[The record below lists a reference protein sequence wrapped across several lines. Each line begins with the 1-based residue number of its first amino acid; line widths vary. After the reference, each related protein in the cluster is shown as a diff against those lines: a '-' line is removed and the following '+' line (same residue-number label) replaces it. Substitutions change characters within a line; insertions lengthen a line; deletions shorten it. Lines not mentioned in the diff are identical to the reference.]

1 MVSLGLSEL
10 GFGRIV
16 EMVVSEA
23 ARHGGEA
30 SVHRGRRGA
39 SERQS
44 TPRATQPSHMSTCPL
59 SMKRTGVAGILG
71 EELLDFGRLV
81 FFGVLGKGWDL
92 LFFW

>member
-1 MVSLGLSEL
+1 MEGEVVSLGLSEL

-16 EMVVSEA
+16 EIVVSEA

-71 EELLDFGRLV
+71 GAFGFWRARV
-81 FFGVLGKGWDL
+81 VRFF
-92 LFFW
+92 